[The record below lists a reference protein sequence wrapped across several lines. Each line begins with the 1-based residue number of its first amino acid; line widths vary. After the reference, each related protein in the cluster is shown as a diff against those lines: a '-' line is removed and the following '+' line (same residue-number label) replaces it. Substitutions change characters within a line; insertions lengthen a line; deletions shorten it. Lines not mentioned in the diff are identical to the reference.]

1 MAEAAPTKTAEPT
14 AKPVKMELLR
24 NYVPRNLLRIV
35 GWMKPAVL
43 QKTVAGEM
51 KEIEPAE
58 WREGEAK
65 PAKFAGTGFGETV
78 DPKTGKTKHAKL
90 WAGTVI
96 EVPEDEARDMRKLKI
111 GEAYI

>member
-1 MAEAAPTKTAEPT
+1 MAPAAPTNTAP
-14 AKPVKMELLR
+14 APKGVKMELLR
-24 NYVPRNLLRIV
+24 NYVPKTLLSIV
-35 GWMKPAVL
+35 GWQKPAVL
-43 QKTVAGEM
+43 QKTVGGEM

-65 PAKFAGTGFGETV
+65 PAKFAGTGF
-78 DPKTGKTKHAKL
+78 PNKL

-111 GEAYI
+111 AEAYI